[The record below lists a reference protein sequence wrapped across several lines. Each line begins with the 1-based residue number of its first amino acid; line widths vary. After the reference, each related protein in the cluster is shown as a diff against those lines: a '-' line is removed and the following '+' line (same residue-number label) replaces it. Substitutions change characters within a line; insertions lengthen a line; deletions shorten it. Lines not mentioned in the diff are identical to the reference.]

1 MIRLRRAIRLLASL
15 EDVLTDGSA
24 WDKFCS
30 IIRLS
35 TEFIFRRGHLRAW
48 HRGPCCRPMK
58 RNIES
63 PNESCDSGVTETFAG
78 TVSRGKQLNNG
89 KWIPKIHCEKQIVGK
104 VGWKKNAGV
113 SELSSRCYLRQLFF
127 FLAVSWRHSSFR
139 VLRNMNEI
147 PFISVA
153 INSILTLCWRPFGL
167 WLNK

>member
-1 MIRLRRAIRLLASL
+1 
-15 EDVLTDGSA
+15 
-24 WDKFCS
+24 
-30 IIRLS
+30 
-35 TEFIFRRGHLRAW
+35 
-48 HRGPCCRPMK
+48 MK

-89 KWIPKIHCEKQIVGK
+89 KWIQKIHCEKQIVGK

-153 INSILTLCWRPFGL
+153 VNSILTLCWRPFGL
-167 WLNK
+167 WLNKYASFCPFSTSSPITLFHSHLAFFIGFIEGFFLEKWNVDAFANLGKKKKKFWKFD